1 MMMRKKSIYLETSV
15 ISYLTSLPPKD
26 LVKAARQK
34 HTMSWWITKRH
45 DFELFISQSV
55 MTEISEGDPQAAA
68 KRLDF
73 IKGIPMVELLPE
85 SVDLADFLV
94 RQVPFPGKAE
104 IDALHIAIACV
115 NEFDI
120 ILTWNFKHIANAS
133 LQIRLTS
140 LVESKGFR
148 LPTIC
153 TPEIL
158 LI

>member
-1 MMMRKKSIYLETSV
+1 
-15 ISYLTSLPPKD
+15 
-26 LVKAARQK
+26 
-34 HTMSWWITKRH
+34 MSWWETKRH
-45 DFELFISQSV
+45 DFKLFISQSV
-55 MTEISEGDPQAAA
+55 IAEASVGDPQAAA

-73 IKGIPMVELLPE
+73 IKRIPMVELLPE

-94 RQVPFPGKAE
+94 RQTPFPEKAK

-120 ILTWNFKHIANAS
+120 ILTWNFKHIANAR
-133 LQIRLTS
+133 LQSRLTS
-140 LVESKGFR
+140 LVESRGFQ
-148 LPTIC
+148 LPKIC